1 MTTAYEAWIE
11 RDPARRAAE
20 VDFGTTWTTDRRP
33 GETWRLSWN
42 TGSGELVAVT
52 RGGDDVEVL
61 GRFDSAEDVSQA
73 LPDWA
78 QRALR
83 PGGLDD
89 ARHDLAERARGLTRA
104 GVVIS
109 GVRDGASVLT
119 APPARCT
126 SRSPTDAAACHIGAD
141 VLDVARVRPD
151 ITQGR
156 PVHML
161 VDDLGHAKGLPL
173 NPLATLLYGSGWPI
187 LGTAVVLDDND
198 APLPRSLSDG
208 LNTDP
213 TPAPTSSTPADR
225 DPSTRRPPM
234 SKPARDPNPA
244 PTWTCREALDVAHP
258 ARRSPRAADGS
269 SSSTPTTTWSG

>member
-1 MTTAYEAWIE
+1 MTTAYDAWVE

-52 RGGDDVEVL
+52 RTGDDVEVL
-61 GRFDSAEDVSQA
+61 GRFDSADEVSRT
-73 LPDWA
+73 LPDWP

-83 PGGLDD
+83 PDGLDGALHAVTEHERRLHEAPALSPVYGMVLHPD
-89 ARHDLAERARGLTRA
+89 GSTSALHEPVTLASAYEHLGTTL
-104 GVVIS
+104 V
-109 GVRDGASVLT
+109 
-119 APPARCT
+119 
-126 SRSPTDAAACHIGAD
+126 
-141 VLDVARVRPD
+141 DVARVRPD
-151 ITQGR
+151 ITQSR
-156 PVHML
+156 TVHML

-198 APLPRSLSDG
+198 APLPRSLSEG

-213 TPAPTSSTPADR
+213 QPGSGGVKRFGEPEPTAPTTVDA
-225 DPSTRRPPM
+225 
-234 SKPARDPNPA
+234 
-244 PTWTCREALDVAHP
+244 EA
-258 ARRSPRAADGS
+258 SPGPEPGTDMDLS
-269 SSSTPTTTWSG
+269 

>member
-1 MTTAYEAWIE
+1 MTTAYDAWIE

-61 GRFDSAEDVSQA
+61 GRFDSAEEVSRA

-83 PGGLDD
+83 PDGLDG
-89 ARHDLAERARGLTRA
+89 ARHDLAERERGLNGTASSSPVYGMVLRP
-104 GVVIS
+104 
-109 GVRDGASVLT
+109 DGS
-119 APPARCT
+119 T
-126 SRSPTDAAACHIGAD
+126 SALHEPVTYNAAACHIGAD

-213 TPAPTSSTPADR
+213 PPRPDVEHTGGPGPVDPA
-225 DPSTRRPPM
+225 
-234 SKPARDPNPA
+234 
-244 PTWTCREALDVAHP
+244 
-258 ARRSPRAADGS
+258 AADVEASPGPEPGTDMDLS
-269 SSSTPTTTWSG
+269 